1 MLSVN
6 TRLPDTL
13 LEQLISQR
21 CSDYG
26 KVERVFILRSLSS
39 GSAEVYALVQM
50 TTPESVLALRRSF
63 GDMMYGNTS
72 VYIGLSP
79 SRFH

>member
-6 TRLPDTL
+6 TKLPDTQ
-13 LEQLISQR
+13 LEQLISHR

-26 KVERVFILRSLSS
+26 NVERVYILRPLAS
-39 GSAEVYALVQM
+39 GSAEVYALVRM
-50 TTPESVLALRRSF
+50 TTPESGLALRRSF

-72 VYIGLSP
+72 VYIGLTP